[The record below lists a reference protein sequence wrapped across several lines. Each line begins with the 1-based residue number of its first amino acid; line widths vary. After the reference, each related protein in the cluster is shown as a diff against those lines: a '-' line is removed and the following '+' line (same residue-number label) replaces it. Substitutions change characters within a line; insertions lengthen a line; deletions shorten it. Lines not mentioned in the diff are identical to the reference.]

1 MGKLAILI
9 LFFSFFSFQ
18 ALTAQKNNV
27 FYAEFLGAGLM
38 LSLNYDTRLSK
49 QTDGLGMRIGLGV
62 YELPYT
68 GDTGLNI
75 PFQINYLLGKGNH
88 KIEVGFGVT
97 YSKHLIAPSSAIM
110 YRYQWK
116 GRPAFFRFGLSP
128 LYIAKPKNVRYFIPE
143 YLLPGVSFG
152 FRF

>member
-9 LFFSFFSFQ
+9 LLCAFFSFQ

-68 GDTGLNI
+68 GSSCT
-75 PFQINYLLGKGNH
+75 KG
-88 KIEVGFGVT
+88 
-97 YSKHLIAPSSAIM
+97 
-110 YRYQWK
+110 
-116 GRPAFFRFGLSP
+116 
-128 LYIAKPKNVRYFIPE
+128 
-143 YLLPGVSFG
+143 
-152 FRF
+152 